1 MSTTDP
7 TDAAAA
13 AAAAA
18 AMPPASK
25 RAKLLPTG
33 GEPAGAP
40 VAVVPSLL
48 PSVDMRPVLQCL
60 PLLFGATTG
69 ESGTQ
74 SADQSVPVVPLPAS
88 GPIGNNIDKMKEL
101 FDDHGFRTSLV
112 TAPRKGLSIY
122 LDSAGTSTSNANGAQ
137 EEQIS
142 PGKTFLS
149 ALLGLHPDQNEIEQ
163 WYSTTVREV
172 YCLKLFCQHVRSAL
186 GGSSSYKDKVDKLLV
201 ALEDSIRGAVVVA
214 DAVSDEDAADFV
226 SLGTDSPK
234 AVASSLSATISNLQR
249 LASSVSKTML
259 SLIPEISQAEHNLR
273 LDQLQREYEGIRS
286 HNSTYT
292 NALMQLFLD
301 AHRCTMKEIQL
312 RRSHLPKYERI
323 VIFLYDPNSDEMRPP
338 KFTFLPSLSRI
349 IDDGVEAVVDAMVS
363 SFWNRLLRL
372 GYFATSDL
380 KNSISTELRQYFLMG
395 LAKDTSFPFLL
406 NANFTPRHP
415 LSLYLHGNAGV
426 GKSSFVRFFA
436 PALEAV
442 IEEFC
447 DPEVA
452 CRFVKQNLNKKAQT
466 LERELELRPNNNDLS
481 VMSIIQGRRMT
492 LSQRKPGLVV
502 VGLEE
507 LASDETEADPN
518 QTSTCQLISQ
528 RFSGRNSNYR
538 EGEDM
543 ARNSTKRG
551 ISGDSSLIVIF
562 TSNYDLCNSAQEA
575 LKRLDMFQNLKV
587 LKTTP
592 LSGDDRQEFART
604 FIRHCVCDR
613 LVGGEG
619 KFGPS
624 WDIDLKIP
632 TGQGDIRVL
641 VRELR
646 ALSLF
651 VGKMLLEDVIHGATS
666 SCSVA
671 KITHDEKAG
680 LTIIDAGG
688 QTVRLRRGMLGST
701 FYPISD
707 NGGLI
712 PYHDSRADST
722 MKEFRRLSRQPG
734 HSSAAFEVGHV
745 LDHYYTGALAP
756 AVVVSKDAKLMN
768 DIVEALSLQ
777 SNVNVISGIDPDDYK
792 MIRSLYDPVGSP
804 NLRDDIMK
812 FGRGSMVVVGLT
824 CKSKNAQLLIREMI
838 EDTPSRSA
846 FSSDKSALE
855 KVGLLFAVHV
865 TDELTPEIRSRAS
878 IIL

>member
-7 TDAAAA
+7 TDAT
-13 AAAAA
+13 

-25 RAKLLPTG
+25 RAKVLPTG

-40 VAVVPSLL
+40 VVPPLLSL
-48 PSVDMRPVLQCL
+48 VDMRPLLQCL

-69 ESGTQ
+69 ESGAQ
-74 SADQSVPVVPLPAS
+74 SADQGVPVVPLPAS
-88 GPIGNNIDKMKEL
+88 GPIGNSIDKMKEL
-101 FDDHGFRTSLV
+101 LDDHGFRTSLV

-142 PGKTFLS
+142 PGKTYLS

-186 GGSSSYKDKVDKLLV
+186 GGSSYKDKVDKLLV
-201 ALEDSIRGAVVVA
+201 ALEDSIRSAVTVA

-249 LASSVSKTML
+249 LASSASKTML

-273 LDQLQREYEGIRS
+273 PDQLQREYEDIRS
-286 HNSTYT
+286 HNSTYA
-292 NALMQLFLD
+292 NALMQLFLG
-301 AHRCTMKEIQL
+301 AHRCTIKEIQL

-323 VIFLYDPNSDEMRPP
+323 VIFLYDPNTDETRPP

-349 IDDGVEAVVDAMVS
+349 IDDGVEAVVYVMVS

-380 KNSISTELRQYFLMG
+380 KKSISTELRQYFLMG
-395 LAKDTSFPFLL
+395 LAKDTSLPFLL
-406 NANFTPRHP
+406 NANFTPRYP

-442 IEEFC
+442 IEAFC

-452 CRFVKQNLNKKAQT
+452 CRFVKQNLNKKAQI

-562 TSNYDLCNSAQEA
+562 TSNYDLCDSAQEA

-592 LSGDDRQEFART
+592 LSGDNRQEFARA

-613 LVGGEG
+613 LVGG
-619 KFGPS
+619 
-624 WDIDLKIP
+624 
-632 TGQGDIRVL
+632 
-641 VRELR
+641 
-646 ALSLF
+646 
-651 VGKMLLEDVIHGATS
+651 
-666 SCSVA
+666 
-671 KITHDEKAG
+671 
-680 LTIIDAGG
+680 
-688 QTVRLRRGMLGST
+688 
-701 FYPISD
+701 
-707 NGGLI
+707 
-712 PYHDSRADST
+712 
-722 MKEFRRLSRQPG
+722 
-734 HSSAAFEVGHV
+734 
-745 LDHYYTGALAP
+745 
-756 AVVVSKDAKLMN
+756 
-768 DIVEALSLQ
+768 
-777 SNVNVISGIDPDDYK
+777 DDK
-792 MIRSLYDPVGSP
+792 
-804 NLRDDIMK
+804 
-812 FGRGSMVVVGLT
+812 
-824 CKSKNAQLLIREMI
+824 C
-838 EDTPSRSA
+838 
-846 FSSDKSALE
+846 E
-855 KVGLLFAVHV
+855 KVP
-865 TDELTPEIRSRAS
+865 ETP
-878 IIL
+878 